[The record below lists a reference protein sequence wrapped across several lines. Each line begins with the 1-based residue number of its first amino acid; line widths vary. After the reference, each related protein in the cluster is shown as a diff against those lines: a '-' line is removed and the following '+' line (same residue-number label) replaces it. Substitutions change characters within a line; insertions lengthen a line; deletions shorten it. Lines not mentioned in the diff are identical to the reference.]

1 MNGIIKRPH
10 CVSRSIDVHRRTLLR
25 RTTVSEQ
32 GYFTRYTTG
41 KAKPEVLL

>member
-10 CVSRSIDVHRRTLLR
+10 CVSGSTDAHRRKTLINA
-25 RTTVSEQ
+25 VNEQ

-41 KAKPEVLL
+41 KAKSEVL